1 MALKFYVTHLEINN
15 MRNLK
20 TAALVATPLLAAS
33 MSNAH
38 AVSLVTAEVTGQI
51 TDVNTDQVAIGALVI
66 ASAAIAF
73 GINWLK
79 ATFF

>member
-1 MALKFYVTHLEINN
+1 MI
-15 MRNLK
+15 K
-20 TAALVATPLLAAS
+20 TIIKYFAVLGASFLFATQS
-33 MSNAH
+33 H
-38 AVSLVTAEVTGQI
+38 AVSLVTAEVTSQI
-51 TDVNTDQVAIGALVI
+51 ADVNTDQVAIGALVI